1 MRRGAVRSSPASS
14 VPWPGRAGETC
25 EDAGVAN
32 PKIVLFYVFTPLA
45 DPEAIRLWQ
54 RAVCESLGLRG
65 RILVSRHGINATVGG
80 ELHAVKRYVRRLRAY
95 EPFRDADVK
104 WSHGSGLTAEPGES
118 GYRECTD
125 FPKLSI
131 KVRDE
136 LVAFGV
142 PDEVQVDAGGVVG
155 GGTKLSPQ
163 ALHALVEERGDEVVF
178 FDGRNAYEAKVG
190 KFAGAIVPDVRTT
203 HDFIGQLEDG
213 TYDALKG
220 RPVVTYCT
228 GGVRCEVLTALMK
241 SRGFDD
247 VYQLDGGIVRYGD
260 VYADRGL
267 WEGSLYVF
275 DGRMTLDFSRDA
287 KVIGACVHCGTSTKR
302 MQNCETGSCRMQ
314 IVLCEDCAA
323 AGLDS
328 CPEHGADS
336 AL

>member
-1 MRRGAVRSSPASS
+1 M
-14 VPWPGRAGETC
+14 
-25 EDAGVAN
+25 AN
-32 PKIVLFYVFTPLA
+32 PKIVLFYVFAPLP

-80 ELHAVKRYVRRLRAY
+80 EMDAVKRYVRRLRAY
-95 EPFRDADVK
+95 EPFREADIK
-104 WSHGSGLTAEPGES
+104 WSQGSGLTAEPGPS
-118 GYRECTD
+118 GYRECID
-125 FPKLSI
+125 FPKLSV

-142 PDEVQVDAGGVVG
+142 PDEVEVDASGVVG
-155 GGTKLSPQ
+155 GGTKLTPQ
-163 ALHALVEERGDEVVF
+163 ELHALVDQRGDDVVF

-203 HDFIGQLEDG
+203 HDFIGQLDAG
-213 TYDALKG
+213 DYDELKG

-247 VYQLDGGIVRYGD
+247 VYQLDGGIARYGE
-260 VYADRGL
+260 VYGDRGL

-275 DGRMTLDFSRDA
+275 DGRMTVDFSRSPTI
-287 KVIGACVHCGTSTKR
+287 IGECVHCHASTSR
-302 MQNCETGSCRMQ
+302 MQNCAESSCRMQ
-314 IVLCEDCAA
+314 IVLCADCAE
-323 AGLDS
+323 AGKIA
-328 CPEHGADS
+328 CPGHGA
-336 AL
+336 